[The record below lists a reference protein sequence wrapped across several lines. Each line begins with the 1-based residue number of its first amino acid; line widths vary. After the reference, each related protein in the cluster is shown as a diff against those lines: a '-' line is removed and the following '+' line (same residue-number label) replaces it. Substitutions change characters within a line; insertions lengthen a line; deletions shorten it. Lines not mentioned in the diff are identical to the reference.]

1 MSKLMLISGKPSE
14 VDQSF
19 VGLGFS
25 KGCANPG
32 NPRNQWS
39 LPGMRQMAMPE
50 KRQSA
55 SASNAAGGNCRAVK
69 AAKQKFDVMQARLF
83 AIDGYS

>member
-1 MSKLMLISGKPSE
+1 
-14 VDQSF
+14 
-19 VGLGFS
+19 
-25 KGCANPG
+25 
-32 NPRNQWS
+32 
-39 LPGMRQMAMPE
+39 MRQMAMPE

-55 SASNAAGGNCRAVK
+55 SASNAASGNCRAAK